1 MNDLCADIGYK
12 SINHYGEQLCGD
24 HVDVVE
30 QNENS
35 TVIVLADGLGSGVK
49 ASILST
55 LTSKIIST
63 MMAAGLPLEE
73 CVSTIAA
80 TLPVCSL
87 RGVAYSTFT
96 NIHLKNNEYAEIIQY
111 DNPHVVLIRDDVNY
125 DYDMTEMNIG
135 GKKIYKSVI
144 KLQENDIFT
153 AMSDGCP
160 HAGIGIGYNF
170 GWKREDIISFLE
182 TLAPAGYTA
191 KNLST
196 MLVDECFKL
205 YGGEPGDDATACV
218 VRIRKREPMNLLF
231 GPPSNRDDGDRMM
244 SLFFSKEGKHII
256 CGGTTSTIASKYLR
270 KPLKPTLNFEDP
282 DIPPTATLEGADL
295 VTEGV
300 ITINRVVEYAKD
312 YLGENAHYEH
322 WNFKKDGASLI
333 SRLLF
338 EEATDINF
346 YVGRAVNPAHQ
357 NPDLPINFNI
367 KMNLVEEL
375 SSCLKKMGKKIKVSY
390 F

>member
-12 SINHYGEQLCGD
+12 SINHFGEELCGD

-30 QNENS
+30 ESENS

-63 MMAAGLPLEE
+63 MMAEGLPIEE

-80 TLPVCSL
+80 TLPVCSV

-96 NIHLKNNEYAEIIQY
+96 IIHIKNNETAEIIQY
-111 DNPHVVLIRDDVNY
+111 DNPHVIVIRNEKNY
-125 DYDMTEMNIG
+125 DYPKTEMNID
-135 GKKIYKSVI
+135 GKKIFKSVI
-144 KLQENDIFT
+144 NLQENDIFI

-160 HAGIGIGYNF
+160 HAGIGMMYNF
-170 GWKREDIISFLE
+170 GWKREDIVDFLE

-191 KNLST
+191 KTLST
-196 MLVDECFKL
+196 MLVDECNKL
-205 YGGEPGDDATACV
+205 YGGKPGDDATACV
-218 VRIRKREPMNLLF
+218 VRIRKREPMNMLF
-231 GPPSNRDDGDRMM
+231 GPPSNRDDANRMM

-256 CGGTTSTIASKYLR
+256 CGGTTSSIAAKYLGKELR
-270 KPLKPTLNFEDP
+270 
-282 DIPPTATLEGADL
+282 ATLSFEQSDVPPIAEIEGVDL

-300 ITINRVVEYAKD
+300 ITVNKVLEYAKD
-312 YLGENAHYEH
+312 YLGDNEHYEH
-322 WNFKKDGASLI
+322 WSFKRDGASLI

-346 YVGRAVNPAHQ
+346 YVGRAINPAHQ
-357 NPDLPINFNI
+357 NPDLPINFSI
-367 KMNLVEEL
+367 KMNLVQEL
-375 SSCLKKMGKKIKVSY
+375 SECLKKMGKRIKVSY